1 MNLAE
6 HRHLGITATCSTQ
19 ECVEEGLGSQRGC
32 TGVRPRQEMAA
43 TEDSFRLK

>member
-19 ECVEEGLGSQRGC
+19 ERVEEGLGSQRGC
-32 TGVRPRQEMAA
+32 TREAQAGNGSHRGFLQA
-43 TEDSFRLK
+43 